1 MGRIKERRMGLR
13 RRWLWNTAA
22 VVASVGLVCALAVT
36 VLFALTDYSNL
47 HANLRLRAETA
58 AEALNG
64 VQNQEYE
71 DFYQTCLDAVQ
82 SFSQRN
88 TLEVQFVDPEGN
100 VLSTSYGIPTT
111 SALETPEIAE
121 AVRTR

>member
-47 HANLRLRAETA
+47 STP
-58 AEALNG
+58 
-64 VQNQEYE
+64 
-71 DFYQTCLDAVQ
+71 TCACG
-82 SFSQRN
+82 RRRRRK
-88 TLEVQFVDPEGN
+88 P
-100 VLSTSYGIPTT
+100 
-111 SALETPEIAE
+111 
-121 AVRTR
+121 